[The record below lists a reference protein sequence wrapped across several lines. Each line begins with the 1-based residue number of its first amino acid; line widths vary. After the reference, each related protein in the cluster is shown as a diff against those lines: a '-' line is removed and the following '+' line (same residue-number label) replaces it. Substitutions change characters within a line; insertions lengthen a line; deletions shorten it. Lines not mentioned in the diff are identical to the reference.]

1 MNGEC
6 AMKILYFTSTG
17 NCLYVAKR
25 ISEKFKECELISISR
40 AVKENN
46 FKFDDDIIMISNK
59 FFLY

>member
-1 MNGEC
+1 
-6 AMKILYFTSTG
+6 MKILYFTSTG

-46 FKFDDDIIMISNK
+46 FKFDDEEYEDE
-59 FFLY
+59 YDDEYEDE